1 MMNRPSVSWLT
12 SSAKRWSTV
21 KWTLPAPQTEP
32 IFQVTTGRLLSPP
45 AAVAFRFAVSMM
57 PLSADAQPDS
67 STAGSSSAMVR
78 NSAKNL
84 FFISLSPWSFL
95 ISHRCRGKSLSSGDR
110 LLSVGRRA
118 VFKKRPLFRRGARE
132 NIFHKLGRPYSGGG
146 HQKSPLF
153 SESRLCLTGGSSP
166 RLRSCPRRRLRDTGD
181 IHKKD
186 AMCLMLTTSASSG

>member
-1 MMNRPSVSWLT
+1 MPPHPKT
-12 SSAKRWSTV
+12 TPAHCSATPESAPCQTGAKTV
-21 KWTLPAPQTEP
+21 C
-32 IFQVTTGRLLSPP
+32 RLC
-45 AAVAFRFAVSMM
+45 AARQAH
-57 PLSADAQPDS
+57 
-67 STAGSSSAMVR
+67 TSSSAMVR

-118 VFKKRPLFRRGARE
+118 VFKKLPLFRRGARE

-166 RLRSCPRRRLRDTGD
+166 RLRSCPRRRLRDTGTY
-181 IHKKD
+181 IKRMRC
-186 AMCLMLTTSASSG
+186 A